1 MKKIIVKLEILVGVI
16 LFLIGYGIIPVEDD
30 EPRRQFHLA
39 ARMIQNQM
47 HLNESSPELNDTDV
61 GKLIEYG
68 EASMENSSRLKVVI
82 LIAGAFFVITGICRL
97 PVGKRLH

>member
-1 MKKIIVKLEILVGVI
+1 MKKIIIKLEILVAVI

-39 ARMIQNQM
+39 ARMIENQM
-47 HLNESSPELNDTDV
+47 RLNESSPELKETDV

-68 EASMENSSRLKVVI
+68 EASLENSSKLKGVI
-82 LIAGAFFVITGICRL
+82 IIAGSFLVLTGICRL
-97 PVGKRLH
+97 PVGKRPH